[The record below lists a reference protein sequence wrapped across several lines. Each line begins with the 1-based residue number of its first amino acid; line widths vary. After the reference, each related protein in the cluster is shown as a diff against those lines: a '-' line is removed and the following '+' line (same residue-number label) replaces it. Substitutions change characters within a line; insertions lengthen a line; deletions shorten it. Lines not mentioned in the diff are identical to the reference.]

1 MKTLSLLM
9 IPAALAM
16 VACETMN
23 VPISS
28 TSSFDPLRP
37 PGSGTSS
44 SPSSPAET
52 GPSVTPGEFVS
63 ASIPNTPFYKNKPKN
78 NQDADK
84 LLKIGTAM
92 KVISSDSSYVKVELD
107 SGETGYVPS
116 VMLTTSTVATT
127 QEPIPGDNQFPSY
140 PPLPEGSDMEP
151 LPIFDPNGLPPGDAI
166 PTIIDPDAP
175 IPDPSAPITIDPIP
189 DMTEPTP
196 PPVVEDS
203 LKEAEKP
210 AEDTSAADAL
220 KSTATSA
227 AKDAA
232 ADAVEKATEDAA
244 AAE

>member
-1 MKTLSLLM
+1 M

-37 PGSGTSS
+37 PGSGSQNTPDVSS
-44 SPSSPAET
+44 
-52 GPSVTPGEFVS
+52 GPSITPGQFVS

-92 KVISSDSSYVKVELD
+92 KVVSVDSSYVKVELD
-107 SGETGYVPS
+107 SGETGFVPS
-116 VMLTTSTVATT
+116 VMLTTATA
-127 QEPIPGDNQFPSY
+127 EAAPELLPGDDMFPSY
-140 PPLPEGSDMEP
+140 PPLPEGGDMEP

-196 PPVVEDS
+196 PAVEES
-203 LKEAEKP
+203 LKEAAKP
-210 AEDTSAADAL
+210 VEDTSTDSL
-220 KSTATSA
+220 KKTTTDTI
-227 AKDAA
+227 KEAA
-232 ADAVEKATEDAA
+232 ADSVKEVAEEA